1 MALDR
6 RVRFVGRVLD
16 RTVRPIA
23 ELDAAQRRRLRRE
36 PPRQLRSVLV
46 GPLIRGVRTR
56 DLRLPG
62 PAGPMPARAYRPPE
76 WLPQGDLPVVVHFH
90 GGGWTLGGLA
100 GSDWLCSLVAA
111 RLRAVVLSVAYR
123 LAPESPAPA
132 AHDDACAAT
141 AWASVHA
148 RELGASPDTLVV
160 MGDSAGG
167 NLAATV
173 ALAARERGPRI
184 AAQALLY
191 PATDLTLS
199 APSLTTNAAGAL
211 LTTEDVQAY
220 AGNYLGGS
228 GVEPTDPRVSPLWAP
243 DLSGLPP
250 AVVVTAAD
258 DPIRDDGR
266 RYAQRLREAGVPVR
280 ELEYDDLPHG
290 FFSLPLV
297 CRGAGRA
304 ADDLVAA
311 LRELLPERRPRA

>member
-6 RVRFVGRVLD
+6 RVRLAGRVLD

-23 ELDAAQRRRLRRE
+23 RLTPAQRARLRRE
-36 PPRQLRSVLV
+36 PPPALRAVLV
-46 GPLIRGVRTR
+46 GALTRGVRTR

-62 PAGPMPARAYRPPE
+62 PAGPLRARAYRPPS
-76 WLPQGDLPVVVHFH
+76 WLPQGGLPLVVAFH
-90 GGGWTLGGLA
+90 SGGWTLGGLS
-100 GSDWLCSLVAA
+100 GGDWLCSAVAA
-111 RLRAVVLSVAYR
+111 RLDAVVLSVAYR

-132 AHDDACAAT
+132 AHDDAYAAT
-141 AWASVHA
+141 AWAAAHA
-148 RELGASPDTLVV
+148 RELGGSPDALVV

-173 ALAARERGPRI
+173 ALAARERGPRL

-199 APSLTTNAAGAL
+199 APSLRTTPAGAL
-211 LTTEDVQAY
+211 LTTEDVHAY
-220 AGNYLGGS
+220 AANYLGAS
-228 GVEPTDPRVSPLWAP
+228 GLDPKDPRVSPLWAP
-243 DLSGLPP
+243 DLTGLPP

-280 ELEYDDLPHG
+280 AREYDDLPHG
-290 FFSLPLV
+290 FLNAPLL

-304 ADDLVAA
+304 VDDLVSE
-311 LRELLPERRPRA
+311 LRELLRAR